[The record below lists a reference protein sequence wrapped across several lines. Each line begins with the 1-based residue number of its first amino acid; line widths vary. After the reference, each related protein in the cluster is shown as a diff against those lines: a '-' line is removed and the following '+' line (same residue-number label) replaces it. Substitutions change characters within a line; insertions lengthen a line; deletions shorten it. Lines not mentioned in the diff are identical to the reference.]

1 LIEFDKIKEST
12 NPKICF
18 RLDLNAKAIHA
29 THSRHRPMDFVS
41 EYMTVVVLWNYSFN
55 YWSIISY
62 KKFPTIIL

>member
-41 EYMTVVVLWNYSFN
+41 EYMTVVVL
-55 YWSIISY
+55 
-62 KKFPTIIL
+62 